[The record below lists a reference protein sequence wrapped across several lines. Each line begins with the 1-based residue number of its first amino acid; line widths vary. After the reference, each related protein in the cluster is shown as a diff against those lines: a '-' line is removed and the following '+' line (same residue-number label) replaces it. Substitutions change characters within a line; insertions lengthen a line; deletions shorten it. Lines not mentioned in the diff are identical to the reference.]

1 MGAGLFTFETVDEVL
16 ASIEAVDGDY
26 DRHSRVARAVAEEHL
41 DSDRVLGRLL
51 DVLDVT

>member
-1 MGAGLFTFETVDEVL
+1 V
-16 ASIEAVDGDY
+16 SIEALNGDY
-26 DRHSRVARAVAEEHL
+26 DRHARGARAVAVEDF